1 MNALGEMRPPVLQLW
16 RQNNSGITFL
26 ITLSKY
32 LIKFESQTK
41 IHVLVKLG
49 KHFPLSQLAMT
60 NITTNRVKLNITK
73 SLFLVLIDDS
83 TKQIGSFIESNYVFL
98 LISPPRK
105 KLL

>member
-16 RQNNSGITFL
+16 RQNNSGITFF
-26 ITLSKY
+26 ITSSKY

-41 IHVLVKLG
+41 IRVLVKLG

-60 NITTNRVKLNITK
+60 NITINRVKLNIAK

-83 TKQIGSFIESNYVFL
+83 TKQ
-98 LISPPRK
+98 RDK
-105 KLL
+105 